1 MPPAAWSF
9 VYDYT
14 AQHIRVLPALEQQW
28 LLAHVL
34 SRTSLASIYMT
45 ESNLW
50 WMTPFSGGKNQER
63 EDSMRPIREVMSNYF
78 PAISMALAMY
88 LFRGGYLGHGTGQRP
103 SRYILILPQVMF
115 LAGGLWLGVATYANA
130 GPWYA
135 LGLLRVQTGF
145 AS

>member
-1 MPPAAWSF
+1 MPAAAWSF

-14 AQHIRVLPALEQQW
+14 MQDLRALPAFEQQW

-34 SRTSLASIYMT
+34 SGTSLASIYLT
-45 ESNLW
+45 ELSLLR
-50 WMTPFSGGKNQER
+50 TTSSSGVVR
-63 EDSMRPIREVMSNYF
+63 EAHEDLMRSSREVMSNYL

-88 LFRGGYLGHGTGQRP
+88 LFRGGHLGYETGQKP
-103 SRYILILPQVMF
+103 SRYILILPQVVF
-115 LAGGLWLGVATYANA
+115 LAGCLWLGMATYANA
-130 GPWYA
+130 GSWCA

>member
-14 AQHIRVLPALEQQW
+14 MQDLRTLPAFEQQW

-34 SRTSLASIYMT
+34 SGTSLASIYVT
-45 ESNLW
+45 ELSVL
-50 WMTPFSGGKNQER
+50 WMTPSSGGTNQER
-63 EDSMRPIREVMSNYF
+63 EDSMRPIREVMSNYL

-88 LFRGGYLGHGTGQRP
+88 LFRGGYLGHESGKRL
-103 SRYILILPQVMF
+103 SRYVLILPQVMF
-115 LAGGLWLGVATYANA
+115 LTGGLWLGMATYANA
-130 GPWYA
+130 GSWCA

>member
-1 MPPAAWSF
+1 

-14 AQHIRVLPALEQQW
+14 TQHIRALPAFEQQW

-34 SRTSLASIYMT
+34 SATSLASIYTT
-45 ESNLW
+45 ELNLC
-50 WMTPFSGGKNQER
+50 WMTPFSDGTDHER
-63 EDSMRPIREVMSNYF
+63 EDSMRSIREVMSNYF
-78 PAISMALAMY
+78 PAMSMALAMY
-88 LFRGGYLGHGTGQRP
+88 LFRGGYLGHETGQRP
-103 SRYILILPQVMF
+103 SRYILILPQAMS
-115 LAGGLWLGVATYANA
+115 LAGGLWLGMATYANA